1 MTKPTQEDIREARAL
16 VDERIDYAERN
27 PLRSVTVDESW
38 LRTLRTALEQYQ
50 KPKTVSDTDV
60 LVDKVA
66 LAKLIAKDK
75 LYHELIMAVE
85 TKYPNESRHATA
97 LRYITERERRR
108 DLGIEVEGETPDD
121 KFNNEKDQ

>member
-1 MTKPTQEDIREARAL
+1 MNQPTKTEVIGAVKWVVEFITDHISEDEADDVGKAQEVVRILRA
-16 VDERIDYAERN
+16 
-27 PLRSVTVDESW
+27 
-38 LRTLRTALEQYQ
+38 ALEQMNR
-50 KPKTVSDTDV
+50 TVSDTDV
-60 LVDKVA
+60 LADKVA
-66 LAKLIAKDK
+66 LAQLIAKDK

-97 LRYITERERRR
+97 WRYIREREERR

>member
-38 LRTLRTALEQYQ
+38 LRTLRTALEQMNR
-50 KPKTVSDTDV
+50 TVSDTDV
-60 LVDKVA
+60 LADKVA
-66 LAKLIAKDK
+66 LAQLIAKDK